1 MTTTAERLHEIMNQK
16 GLKQSDIIESAK
28 PFMERYNA
36 KLTRQD
42 ISQYCSGKVR
52 PSQDK
57 LFLLAAALNVN
68 EAWLMGYDVPQQRT
82 QNLQKLTDPEE
93 HPAIAI
99 GVNKGSPL
107 AEIMIRDALLESIT
121 PQEIQILEA
130 YRNSDHRTQLMI
142 LYMLKLEEMNNGHR

>member
-1 MTTTAERLHEIMNQK
+1 MTTTAERLHEIMNEK
-16 GLKQSDIIESAK
+16 GLKQSDIIEREK
-28 PFMERYNA
+28 TFMESYNA

-82 QNLQKLTDPEE
+82 QHLQELTDPNVNPE
-93 HPAIAI
+93 IAI
-99 GVNKGSPL
+99 VADKGYSITETL
-107 AEIMIRDALLESIT
+107 IRDKLLESIT
-121 PQEIQILEA
+121 TEEIKILEA
-130 YRNSDHRTQLMI
+130 YRNSDRRTQLMI